1 MDDLSAPS
9 GPDSPNSAPDGGTA
23 RSKRH
28 PFVAEVLSTE
38 RLTPHMIRVVLGG
51 KGLEYFRAGE
61 FSDHYVKLQLPPP
74 GASYSA
80 PFEPERVRENHPA
93 EHWFRTRTYTV
104 RHWDESLRELTVD
117 FVYHGDTGIAGPWA
131 AAARPGDK
139 VQMVGPGGAY
149 SPDPDAGW
157 HLMAGDEAC
166 IPAISASLARVPVGI
181 PVFALI
187 EVEDAGEELRLESSG
202 ELRIEWLHR
211 SGRPRTEGD
220 LLLEA
225 VRSLELPAGLRG
237 QAFVHGEAG
246 MVRDVRKHLI
256 VDRGMDRADVSA
268 TGYWKYTETEEGW
281 RMYKGEWKRL
291 AELDVDAAA

>member
-1 MDDLSAPS
+1 MDNPS
-9 GPDSPNSAPDGGTA
+9 PTPAPDSRKSASDPGNG
-23 RSKRH
+23 RPKRH
-28 PFVAEVLSTE
+28 PFVAEVLSSE
-38 RLTPHMIRVVLGG
+38 RLTPHMIRIVLGG
-51 KGLEYFRAGE
+51 EGLGSFRAGE

-80 PFEPERVRENHPA
+80 PFEPEKVREGHPA
-93 EHWFRTRTYTV
+93 EEWFRTRTYTV
-104 RHWDESLRELTVD
+104 RHWDESLRELTID

-131 AAARPGDK
+131 VAARPGDK

-149 SPDPDAGW
+149 RPDPEAGW

-166 IPAISASLARVPVGI
+166 IPAISASLARVPVGV
-181 PVFALI
+181 PVYALI
-187 EVEDAGEELRLESSG
+187 EVEDAGEEIRLESSG
-202 ELRIEWLHR
+202 ELRIEWVHR
-211 SGRPRTEGD
+211 NGRPRTQGD

-225 VRSLELPAGLRG
+225 VRSLELPAGVRG
-237 QAFVHGEAG
+237 HAFVHGEAG

-256 VDRGMDRADVSA
+256 IERGMDKADVSA

-291 AELDVDAAA
+291 AELDVGAAA

>member
-1 MDDLSAPS
+1 MNKPS
-9 GPDSPNSAPDGGTA
+9 PTPERRPFVVEVL
-23 RSKRH
+23 RSKQ
-28 PFVAEVLSTE
+28 
-38 RLTPHMIRVVLGG
+38 LTPGMIRIVFGG
-51 KGLEYFRAGE
+51 KGLQSFWAGE

-74 GASYSA
+74 GATYSA
-80 PFEPERVRENHPA
+80 PFDPEQVRNDHSA
-93 EHWFRTRTYTV
+93 EECFRTRTYTV
-104 RHWDESLRELTVD
+104 RHWDESLQELTID

-139 VQMVGPGGAY
+139 VQMIGPGGAY

-157 HLMAGDEAC
+157 HLMVGDEAC

-202 ELRIEWLHR
+202 ELRIEWQYR
-211 SGRPRTEGD
+211 NGRPRAQGN

-256 VDRGMDRADVSA
+256 VDRGMNRTDVSA
-268 TGYWKYTETEEGW
+268 TGYWKFTETEEGW

-291 AELDVDAAA
+291 AELDVGAAS

>member
-1 MDDLSAPS
+1 MDDRPPSS
-9 GPDSPNSAPDGGTA
+9 GPDSPNSAPGGGTG
-23 RSKRH
+23 RPKRH

-51 KGLEYFRAGE
+51 EGLETFRAGE
-61 FSDHYVKLQLPPP
+61 FTDHYVKLQLPPP
-74 GASYSA
+74 GTSYSP

-93 EHWFRTRTYTV
+93 EDWFRTRTYTV
-104 RHWDESLRELTVD
+104 RHWDESLRELTID

-157 HLMAGDEAC
+157 HLMVGDEAC
-166 IPAISASLARVPVGI
+166 IPAISASLARVPAGV

-187 EVEDAGEELRLESSG
+187 EVENAGEQLRLESG
-202 ELRIEWLHR
+202 GDLRIEWVHR
-211 SGRPRTEGD
+211 GGRPRTQGD

-237 QAFVHGEAG
+237 HAFVHGEAG

-256 VDRGMDRADVSA
+256 VDRGMDKADVSA
-268 TGYWKYTETEEGW
+268 TGYWKFTETEEGW

-291 AELDVDAAA
+291 AELDVGAAS